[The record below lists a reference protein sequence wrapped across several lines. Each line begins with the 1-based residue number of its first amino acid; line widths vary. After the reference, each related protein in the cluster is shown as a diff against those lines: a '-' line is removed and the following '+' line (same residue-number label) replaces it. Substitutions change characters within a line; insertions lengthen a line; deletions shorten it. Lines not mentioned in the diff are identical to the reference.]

1 MHGAKAKQGDAF
13 DRVLLT
19 VFVRFSIEIF
29 KTTRLSILSVWSA
42 ILILFFLFK
51 LVFLVS
57 LFGRHFRVL
66 WCSYTRVIEGVG
78 HKPSSSTIVEKD
90 TQPTSRGISA
100 WNFRVRAEVSYL
112 FPRAFPRF
120 RVPSLSYGK
129 VDRQSSE
136 RVRSKGV
143 STLMADNSP
152 KKAER
157 REKRNF
163 CPH

>member
-1 MHGAKAKQGDAF
+1 MKI
-13 DRVLLT
+13 L
-19 VFVRFSIEIF
+19 E
-29 KTTRLSILSVWSA
+29 TTRLSILSVWSA

-90 TQPTSRGISA
+90 TQPTSRGVSA

-112 FPRAFPRF
+112 FPHVFPRF
-120 RVPSLSYGK
+120 RVPSLSYEK

-136 RVRSKGV
+136 GVRFKGM
-143 STLMADNSP
+143 STIMTDSSP

-157 REKRNF
+157 RETKITPEAKTSSRRF
-163 CPH
+163 PYIFPH